1 MRESLV
7 IRSLPLDV
15 AVDAVFRMADT
26 CFGTEFDV
34 LDYGE
39 HAPVWREVA
48 QRLGRRVNVRPR
60 QRRLPIIGPWDL
72 PTSTDPAEKYRNAYV
87 LGTGPRSGLDHVM
100 ALARGAAERAIYF
113 DVGTETI
120 HSIASVSEVER
131 IDTECRFLTEAAHP
145 TSSADIDIRVIRV
158 DLLGELVFTL
168 PLLNLLKDFFPK
180 KTLSLVVDRR
190 FEEFARR
197 IRAVDQVETLD
208 IDNHGRFHADLRR
221 CSSKSADWQLLPI
234 GGGWRP
240 DLASFIHH
248 VLPAHHRISRLLPPS
263 RRQEVV
269 EVASLAMRLRYP
281 DRTTD
286 MVEATREYL
295 RPLPLQNLFQIETPS
310 PAIQALNLGED
321 DVLFAPLGGSAERD
335 WTVSGWAHAAQLALE
350 AIPGRLVLIG
360 TDQPRHREFGA
371 HLEHLVASPRLVN
384 LTATTNLKDLLH
396 LAADCGG
403 YLGTNTAPMHLAAL
417 QGKRIVALNSPFES
431 VDLWRYPFANQV
443 LVPGTRLLH
452 SGQQE
457 DLASC
462 VDRIW
467 RRSTNR
473 QTEDYFYSLE
483 QVAEA
488 VFTVFGRKPATRRQA
503 S

>member
-26 CFGTEFDV
+26 CFGSEFDV

-39 HAPVWREVA
+39 YTPVWREVG
-48 QRLGRRVNVRPR
+48 QRLGRRVNVRAR

-72 PTSTDPAEKYRNAYV
+72 ASSDEKYRSAYV
-87 LGTGPRSGLDHVM
+87 LGTGPVAGLDQVL
-100 ALARGAAERAIYF
+100 ALARAAAQRAVYF
-113 DVGTETI
+113 DVGTETM
-120 HSIASVSEVER
+120 HSIASVSDVER
-131 IDTECRFLTEAAHP
+131 IDTECRFLPENAQPAST
-145 TSSADIDIRVIRV
+145 ADIDIRVIRV
-158 DLLGELVFTL
+158 DLLGDLVFTV
-168 PLLNLLKDFFPK
+168 PLLNLLKEFFPK
-180 KTLSLVVDRR
+180 ETLSLVVDRR

-208 IDNHGRFHADLRR
+208 IANHDRFHEDLRR

-240 DLASFIHH
+240 DLASFIHR
-248 VLPAHHRISRLLPPS
+248 VLPAHRRISRLFAPS
-263 RRQEVV
+263 GRQEVV
-269 EVASLAMRLRYP
+269 EVASLAMMLRDP
-281 DRTTD
+281 GGRTD
-286 MVEATREYL
+286 IVDAVAEHM
-295 RPLPLQNLFQIETPS
+295 RPQPLESLFQIDPS
-310 PAIQALNLGED
+310 SPSIQALEICDD

-335 WTVSGWAHAAQLALE
+335 WTAAGWAHAAQLVLE
-350 AIPGRLVLIG
+350 ATPGRLVLIG

-371 HLEHLVASPRLVN
+371 QLERLLGSPRLVN
-384 LTATTNLKDLLH
+384 LTGTTSLQDLLR
-396 LAADCGG
+396 LTADCGG

-431 VDLWRYPFANQV
+431 ADLWRYPFGNQV

-452 SGQQE
+452 SPQQQ

-462 VDRIW
+462 LDRIW
-467 RRSTNR
+467 RRSMSPE
-473 QTEDYFYSLE
+473 TEDYFYSLD
-483 QVAEA
+483 QVADA
-488 VFTVFGRKPATRRQA
+488 VSSVFGTRDATRKQA